1 MDNKINYISQINGF
15 WTWRMFNEISHS
27 AADLYFAI
35 LNCANKSG
43 WKTDLHIPNSTLC
56 FLSGIPT
63 VSMLAKLRAVLIN
76 NGLIEFTPGRPGR
89 AGTYRLHVFGNMY
102 DENNDCGMQ
111 QGDTSDLSEHG
122 NCEKDNCRGS
132 SDCNTDNNSQG
143 NTHGN
148 THGNTRGNTQ
158 GTTHGNTQDNTHGNT
173 QGNTHGNTHGNTQ
186 GNTHDQI
193 MVRAV
198 TPYINKDK
206 DVNKDINNNNP
217 PLSPQGENK
226 GRCNN
231 AARNSE
237 IKAVLE
243 EIGDIRLRSVLN
255 DFVKM
260 RKSIKKPLTS
270 KALNLIIARLY
281 KLSPHPETQCRII
294 EQSILHCWQDVYPLK
309 DNTKNAGTNN
319 PFIAIAQK
327 EGLF

>member
-1 MDNKINYISQINGF
+1 MDKKINYISQINGF

-56 FLSGIPT
+56 FLSGIQS
-63 VSMLAKLRAVLIN
+63 VSMLVKLRAVLIN
-76 NGLIEFTPGRPGR
+76 NGLIEFTPGKPGR

-102 DENNDCGMQ
+102 DENSDCNMQ
-111 QGDTSDLSEHG
+111 QNEISDLSEQS
-122 NCEKDNCRGS
+122 NYEKDNCSGR
-132 SDCNTDNNSQG
+132 SDYNTDG

-148 THGNTRGNTQ
+148 SQ
-158 GTTHGNTQDNTHGNT
+158 GNT
-173 QGNTHGNTHGNTQ
+173 QGNTHGNTQGNSQ

-193 MVRAV
+193 MVKAV

-206 DVNKDINNNNP
+206 DVDKDINNNNP
-217 PLSPQGENK
+217 PLSPQVQNK
-226 GRCNN
+226 RRCNN

-243 EIGDIRLRSVLN
+243 EIGDIRLRSVIN

-260 RKSIKKPLTS
+260 RKSIKKPLTP
-270 KALNLIIARLY
+270 KALNLIIAKLY
-281 KLSPHPETQCRII
+281 KLSPNPETQCRII

-309 DNTKNAGTNN
+309 DNNSKDAGTNN